1 MIDSGE
7 YGDFGEYGD
16 SGESGDRYVVEFL
29 LLLTKTSH
37 QGLQGR
43 TGSFQPSISGE
54 VCIDFVLID
63 YREQG
68 YTRVGFYILDMCNIS
83 GIITI

>member
-1 MIDSGE
+1 MIDSGNSGE

-29 LLLTKTSH
+29 LLLTATSH

-43 TGSFQPSISGE
+43 TGSFLPYLNHLLRE
-54 VCIDFVLID
+54 RFALI
-63 YREQG
+63 
-68 YTRVGFYILDMCNIS
+68 LS
-83 GIITI
+83 